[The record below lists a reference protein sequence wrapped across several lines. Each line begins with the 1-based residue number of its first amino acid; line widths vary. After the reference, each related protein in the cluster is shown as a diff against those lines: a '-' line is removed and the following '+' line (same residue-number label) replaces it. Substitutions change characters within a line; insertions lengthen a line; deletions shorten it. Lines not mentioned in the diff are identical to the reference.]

1 MMRRKAMKNN
11 SAQASIEV
19 TLSLICVFLLL
30 FGSFKI
36 FVWMNKRMISRHND
50 YQVDRVDAAST
61 QTNSGNSFQVD
72 ESGYKPLNIFEI
84 PDSGS

>member
-1 MMRRKAMKNN
+1 MRRAMKNN

-50 YQVDRVDAAST
+50 YQVDRVDAART
-61 QTNSGNSFQVD
+61 PTNREYPVD
-72 ESGYKPLNIFEI
+72 ESGYAPLNIFEI
-84 PDSGS
+84 SDSGS